1 MGRSLGRAVFI
12 TRFIITVTIVTV
24 RVSAQVRHQACAR
37 LASALARHCLRSTLS
52 HKTLATIQCRNPM
65 CQIGGLACVA
75 IRFLSDA
82 VSRSLRIQIWILTAV
97 GDSVTDL
104 PPFSRVTSG
113 WLTSGYSQF
122 ASARTHPPHCR
133 QEAAVPPRAV
143 RGCPP
148 RLPCRARAPSP
159 STCISQP
166 GDACSSRRI
175 STPNHKTERRDA
187 ADARTMRL
195 ELQKR
200 IRRSAAVTNHSSL
213 ACRVVA
219 DNPCH

>member
-1 MGRSLGRAVFI
+1 
-12 TRFIITVTIVTV
+12 
-24 RVSAQVRHQACAR
+24 
-37 LASALARHCLRSTLS
+37 
-52 HKTLATIQCRNPM
+52 M

-75 IRFLSDA
+75 IRFPSDA

-113 WLTSGYSQF
+113 WLTSGYSRF

-148 RLPCRARAPSP
+148 RLPCR
-159 STCISQP
+159 
-166 GDACSSRRI
+166 
-175 STPNHKTERRDA
+175 
-187 ADARTMRL
+187 
-195 ELQKR
+195 
-200 IRRSAAVTNHSSL
+200 
-213 ACRVVA
+213 VVA
-219 DNPCH
+219 DKPCHSESTTAAKNDDSHAQTWPDCPSRCRLQTHRKDSDDTALTTLRCLRKITPHPLVV